1 MTEPIYLGLSILDIN
16 KTLMHKFCY
25 DFIKPKYRNRAK
37 LCYMDT
43 NSFVVYIETDD
54 FYKDIVDYVEI
65 WFDRSNYNEKIKDL
79 FQLVRTK
86 KIPGLFK
93 DELEGKIMIEFV
105 ALRVKTYACLMSD
118 DSEHNKTKGTKKM
131 SNKKYTYV

>member
-1 MTEPIYLGLSILDIN
+1 MTKPIYLGLSILDIS
-16 KTLMHKFCY
+16 KTPMHKFCY
-25 DFIKPKYRNRAK
+25 DFIKPKYGNRAK

-93 DELEGKIMIEFV
+93 DKLEGKIMIEFV
-105 ALRVKTYACLMSD
+105 ALRVKTYACLMYD
-118 DSEHNKTKGTKKM
+118 DSKHKKTKGTKK
-131 SNKKYTYV
+131 

>member
-1 MTEPIYLGLSILDIN
+1 MTKPIYLGLSILDIS
-16 KTLMHKFCY
+16 KTPMYKFCY
-25 DFIKPKYRNRAK
+25 DFIKPKYGNRAK

-105 ALRVKTYACLMSD
+105 ALRVKTYAWLMYD
-118 DSEHNKTKGTKKM
+118 DSEHKKTKGTKK
-131 SNKKYTYV
+131 